1 MLVDSHAHLDS
12 PELSDA
18 LDEIIDRAREASPVR
33 QRRVYGMLV
42 LGRTSS
48 PECAACGA

>member
-18 LDEIIDRAREASPVR
+18 LDEIIDRAREASR
-33 QRRVYGMLV
+33 HF
-42 LGRTSS
+42 S
-48 PECAACGA
+48 PMGPEKAALFGIKRFE